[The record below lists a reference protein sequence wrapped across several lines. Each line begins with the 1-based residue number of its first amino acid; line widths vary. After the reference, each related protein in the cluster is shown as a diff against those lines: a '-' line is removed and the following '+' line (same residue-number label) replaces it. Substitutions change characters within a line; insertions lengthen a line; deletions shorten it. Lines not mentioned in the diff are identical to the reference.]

1 MVSGITAELNPDDA
15 GARRPKTA
23 RPDTGTAQPRPVM
36 KMLTLC
42 SSPPTLRSPPRH
54 PAYLA
59 VPTGT
64 TLIRSATVDGIVAQL
79 RQTSELDVSL
89 AAVIHLLQH
98 HRHLDDA
105 LYHLLDMARVAILQE
120 MEN

>member
-1 MVSGITAELNPDDA
+1 MSTASEISQPGDTVLAEGDRRLTAARQAFPTWDVS
-15 GARRPKTA
+15 
-23 RPDTGTAQPRPVM
+23 
-36 KMLTLC
+36 
-42 SSPPTLRSPPRH
+42 PTIGG
-54 PAYLA
+54 YLA

-79 RQTSELDVSL
+79 RRTSDLDISL

-105 LYHLLDMARVAILQE
+105 LYHLLDMARVGILRE
-120 MEN
+120 MEQ

>member
-1 MVSGITAELNPDDA
+1 MSTVREISQPGDTVLAEGDQRLA
-15 GARRPKTA
+15 AARKAFP
-23 RPDTGTAQPRPVM
+23 GWEI
-36 KMLTLC
+36 
-42 SSPPTLRSPPRH
+42 SPTIGG
-54 PAYLA
+54 YLA

-79 RQTSELDVSL
+79 RRTSELDVSL